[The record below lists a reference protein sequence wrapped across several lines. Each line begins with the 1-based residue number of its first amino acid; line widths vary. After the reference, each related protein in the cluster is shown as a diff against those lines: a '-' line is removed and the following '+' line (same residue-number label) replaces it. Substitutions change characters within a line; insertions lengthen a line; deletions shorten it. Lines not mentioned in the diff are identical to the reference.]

1 MLIRTKLASTCIQ
14 QMGSWREDI
23 ECEHVLKVMN
33 NSFTIIIL
41 KQLQNSSELEKLKQE
56 IQFPAFSSATSGVR
70 RQQ

>member
-1 MLIRTKLASTCIQ
+1 M
-14 QMGSWREDI
+14 EDI